1 MSYDDLNTRRLIC
14 LWVSE
19 HTKPARQSEI
29 RVSVV
34 AGAQKEN
41 GCSDTK
47 VSLPFDPSPY
57 RTRAMDAAN
66 RTFLQITFVVAAVLL
81 LLFGAATAVGT
92 MMSGDMMAG
101 GSIGGVS
108 WMWLP
113 TVLVALLG
121 AFSVFSTGRS

>member
-1 MSYDDLNTRRLIC
+1 MLAS
-14 LWVSE
+14 
-19 HTKPARQSEI
+19 ARKAN
-29 RVSVV
+29 
-34 AGAQKEN
+34 AGS
-41 GCSDTK
+41 GTK
-47 VSLPFDPSPY
+47 VSLPFDPSAY
-57 RTRAMDAAN
+57 RTHAMDAAN

-81 LLFGAATAVGT
+81 LLFGAAMAVGT